1 MEANSGKGWTET
13 DATSVREFW
22 DPRIRFRY
30 ERLKGV
36 VGCMAAEF
44 SFHHSAS
51 KIISFKNNRCS
62 RIIIHLEHRK

>member
-22 DPRIRFRY
+22 HPRIRFRY

-36 VGCMAAEF
+36 VACMAAEF
-44 SFHHSAS
+44 CCPSFSL
-51 KIISFKNNRCS
+51 KNYF
-62 RIIIHLEHRK
+62 I